1 MIQFTWRLLE
11 FSAFF
16 LSVISAINL
25 GTIIKGINK
34 FDVIVITIIAMLSL
48 IPLYPNYIK
57 DNDNINLYGYDK
69 PVMVN
74 EDTGRVHAGC
84 ASFEYLPSKAF
95 KNLEYIKKRS
105 DNAEIIS
112 GDAKIYNEVKENTNM
127 TFDIQTYSNDAKIEL
142 PYIYYIGYNAILTD
156 KDNNKTKLKIDESNN
171 GFIQIKIPEN
181 SEGTIK
187 VSYEGTGL
195 MKFSYITSICGVILL
210 IIKLRKNKVNN

>member
-16 LSVISAINL
+16 LSIVGAINL

-34 FDVIVITIIAMLSL
+34 FDVIVITIISL
-48 IPLYPNYIK
+48 ISMAPLYYNYVRECDDIY
-57 DNDNINLYGYDK
+57 IYGYNK
-69 PVMVN
+69 PIEVN
-74 EDTGRVHAGC
+74 ENTGRIHAGC

-95 KNLEYIKKRS
+95 KNLDYIKKRS

-112 GDAKIYNEVKENTNM
+112 GDAKISNEVKENTNM
-127 TFDIQTYSNDAKIEL
+127 TFDIKTYSEDTKIEL
-142 PYIYYIGYNAILTD
+142 PYIYYIGYRVTLMD
-156 KDNNKTKLKIDESNN
+156 KDNTKIKLKIDESDK